1 MVELSRLSWR
11 IDSARGGGRGRD
23 AFDAERERV
32 KTAFS
37 GSLKGLKRWPWALG
51 SHRTVFRSS
60 DLIQTRIGRPH
71 PHPTLRLPGRTYSVT
86 GNSLSPICRRYRY
99 TKHEAAD
106 MVETYLNISQT
117 DSNSTVEW
125 AYVRVCVV
133 RIVRGSSP
141 DFFPLLLISTVYLDM
156 YQFTL
161 ILTCYCMNNNLHI
174 AIAIVSI
181 L

>member
-11 IDSARGGGRGRD
+11 IDSARGGGWGRD

-51 SHRTVFRSS
+51 SHRTVSLSS
-60 DLIQTRIGRPH
+60 DLIQTRIGR

-86 GNSLSPICRRYRY
+86 GNSLSPICRRYI
-99 TKHEAAD
+99 KNEAAD

-117 DSNSTVEW
+117 GSNSTVER

-141 DFFPLLLISTVYLDM
+141 DLFPILLISTVYLDM

-161 ILTCYCMNNNLHI
+161 ILTCYYMNSNLQI